1 MAGWKVSE
9 QAIVA
14 LNNLSTQL
22 QELAK
27 KIHQESENMKSVYED
42 SQDGLGSHS
51 GDILQLI
58 YLVEMAEQDGSK
70 PLAKLQL
77 KLAQA
82 ADIRKNHIDK
92 NPYGSRNGKSTT
104 ASDTA
109 AIMGRMYDGL
119 YRNRITPR
127 EVNSNGE
134 QAGQWQGKIFYPLGS
149 AVPSKYNHEKLS
161 FGEIKKELKRKY
173 GLRFEGVPY
182 VNGYADFS
190 SVAVAKVS
198 LADVVERRVK
208 LDQQQEPKAHRKGI
222 DFERIYGDREKNFDC
237 ADEIAA
243 DRQINIPELAPGY
256 TKKELK
262 EWRKE
267 HHFTWDESFD
277 NGYIL
282 VPSVIHGN
290 IPHTGLVGVATHSSK
305 IENNSAKR
313 LGLHQTYGTVDDLSE
328 EDAIISITE
337 LVKKSDR

>member
-1 MAGWKVSE
+1 MAGWRGSE
-9 QAIVA
+9 QAIAA

-27 KIHQESENMKSVYED
+27 KISQESENMMSVYED

-51 GDILQLI
+51 DDILQLI
-58 YLVEMAEQDGSK
+58 HLVKIAEQCGSK

-82 ADIRKNHIDK
+82 ANIRKNHIDK
-92 NPYGSRNGKSTT
+92 NPYGSRNGKSAT

-119 YRNRITPR
+119 YRNRIIPR

-134 QAGQWQGKIFYPLGS
+134 KVGQWQGEIFYPLES
-149 AVPSKYNHEKLS
+149 AVPSKYNPEKLS
-161 FGEIKKELKRKY
+161 FGEIKKELDIKY
-173 GLRFEGVPY
+173 GLRFEGIPY

-190 SVAVAKVS
+190 SVAVAKIS
-198 LADVVERRVK
+198 LADVVDRRVK
-208 LDQQQEPKAHRKGI
+208 SDQQQDLQAHIKGI
-222 DFERIYGDREKNFDC
+222 NFEHVYGDREKNFDC

-243 DRQINIPELAPGY
+243 ERQINIPELAPGY
-256 TKKELK
+256 TKNKLK
-262 EWRKE
+262 KWRTV

-290 IPHTGLVGVATHSSK
+290 IPHTGLVGVGTHGSK
-305 IENNSAKR
+305 IEDNSVKR
-313 LGLHQTYGTVDDLSE
+313 LGLYH
-328 EDAIISITE
+328 
-337 LVKKSDR
+337 